1 MKLLTTLTF
10 PDCSKT
16 AKSHTEGKRILSYKL
31 NAERYAK
38 DFYKCLN
45 QNAVQFGKLNS

>member
-1 MKLLTTLTF
+1 MKPITTLTF

-16 AKSHTEGKRILSYKL
+16 AKSHTEHLRLLSYKL
-31 NAERYAK
+31 NAERCAK